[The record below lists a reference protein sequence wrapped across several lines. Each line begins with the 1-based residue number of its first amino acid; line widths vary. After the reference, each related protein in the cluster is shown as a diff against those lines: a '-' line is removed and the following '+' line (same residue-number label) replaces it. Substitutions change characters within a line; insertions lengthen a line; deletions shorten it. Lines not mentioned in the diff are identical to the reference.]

1 MLSFVS
7 SPTTAMP
14 ARNTSST
21 AAAGCQDRCQARH
34 TCSKQIGEHFQAMF
48 MIVAA
53 MLMTSGIMLGQ
64 YLGAAMEAEEART
77 AGPTTTGLVLTLV
90 LVQRSLSQV
99 KRVD

>member
-53 MLMTSGIMLGQ
+53 MLMTSGIVLGQ
-64 YLGAAMEAEEART
+64 YLGAAMEQPWRPRRQELPVRRPLAW
-77 AGPTTTGLVLTLV
+77 
-90 LVQRSLSQV
+90 S
-99 KRVD
+99 